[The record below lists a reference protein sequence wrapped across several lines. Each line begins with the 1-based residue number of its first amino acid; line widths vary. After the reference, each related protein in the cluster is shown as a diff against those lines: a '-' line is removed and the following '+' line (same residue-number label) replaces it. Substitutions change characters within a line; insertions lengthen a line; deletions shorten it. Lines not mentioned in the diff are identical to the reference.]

1 MQASPARPQTRG
13 RLGRWPSASE
23 GDLAAAPITN
33 GNLALRHGCSTDKPG
48 RVERHAHSSPRVC
61 CSPANS
67 TGSLCAVGVCASYR
81 TMCAAVL
88 TAQLRVKREA
98 WYNRTET
105 LAWSTSTEVM
115 VVVAPVGLSLTR

>member
-1 MQASPARPQTRG
+1 
-13 RLGRWPSASE
+13 
-23 GDLAAAPITN
+23 
-33 GNLALRHGCSTDKPG
+33 
-48 RVERHAHSSPRVC
+48 
-61 CSPANS
+61 
-67 TGSLCAVGVCASYR
+67 
-81 TMCAAVL
+81 MCAAVL